1 MEPMDANELLILIWT
16 TVAAASLAAIFAFRK
31 SSLWQIFHFVMFIPL
46 AGMITFY
53 GPRWGFN
60 ARDFREMLFWS
71 IFIIP
76 FWIGKIELG
85 ALAGLLFGHA
95 IRWLVH
101 GRKKPPEETS
111 QG

>member
-1 MEPMDANELLILIWT
+1 MDANELLILIWT

-31 SSLWQIFHFVMFIPL
+31 SSLWQIPHFFVLIPL
-46 AGMITFY
+46 AGMIAFY
-53 GPRWGFN
+53 GSRWDLS

-85 ALAGLLFGHA
+85 ALASLLFGHA

-101 GRKKPPEETS
+101 SWQKKAA
-111 QG
+111 